1 MRSFNIMQVKALA
14 RFKNKQL
21 LKGGRGDVLVC
32 SLVKNIEDSIKTNCE
47 ECGIDCYYI
56 DRYEDNKDLLKKNH
70 KKICTECALKNK
82 DLDPEVRKILD
93 RTKENKHL

>member
-1 MRSFNIMQVKALA
+1 MQVKALA

-82 DLDPEVRKILD
+82 DLDPEVRKLLD